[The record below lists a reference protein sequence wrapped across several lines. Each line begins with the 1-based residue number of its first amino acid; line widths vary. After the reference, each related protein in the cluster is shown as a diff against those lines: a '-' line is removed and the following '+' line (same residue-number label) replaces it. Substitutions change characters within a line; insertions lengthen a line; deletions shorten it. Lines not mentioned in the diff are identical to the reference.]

1 MNKLVTL
8 LALIPM
14 SVAAQTS
21 PTLGCYVDSTGYC
34 STGRITCGLTYD
46 QNLAAHGY
54 TVAQFCQTVRD
65 LATQSEAALAAAT
78 KALVIGRRTDLGKQH
93 WRSAFAGRAALGVEA
108 SNDTT

>member
-78 KALVIGRRTDLGKQH
+78 KSASDWQAYGLGQ
-93 WRSAFAGRAALGVEA
+93 AALAKRIRRACGTRCR
-108 SNDTT
+108 SIK